1 MGGASSPGSRLF
13 PAVWPA
19 HVCVCPFVCTCACN
33 LRCINHHT
41 TVLVETPAGGLWF
54 LPPLYRRTQPG
65 EGTLQMLCQWDGSR
79 QPWLV
84 SQSSGNRAVG
94 PLWVPS
100 PACCPSVQLCSPP
113 TTPSPAESWAPPPVG
128 SASRFLNARDGRAA
142 LDRKSPW
149 GHLGSLSPHACW
161 TLCLDKLG
169 SGAGQERWAAFD
181 VRWA

>member
-1 MGGASSPGSRLF
+1 MVPPISPPTEAWEGQALCPHRQ
-13 PAVWPA
+13 PAVSSCVA
-19 HVCVCPFVCTCACN
+19 YTCVCVCTFVCTCACN
-33 LRCINHHT
+33 LRCTNQHT

-54 LPPLYRRTQPG
+54 LPPLYCRTQPG
-65 EGTLQMLCQWDGSR
+65 EGTLQILCQCDGTR

-84 SQSSGNRAVG
+84 SQSSENRAVG

-113 TTPSPAESWAPPPVG
+113 TTPSPAESWAPLPVG

-149 GHLGSLSPHACW
+149 GHLGSLPPHMPAGPCVW
-161 TLCLDKLG
+161 LG
-169 SGAGQERWAAFD
+169 
-181 VRWA
+181 